1 MEGNEPGAVHKR
13 SQTTFFH
20 AGGQSLILGLGIVA
34 VLLLI
39 AVTLV
44 ILRRLLTEKETGGD
58 RSPTPPPVSPKVV
71 EPSGPTPFASEEDM
85 TTEGPGETDLKD
97 VEIL

>member
-1 MEGNEPGAVHKR
+1 M
-13 SQTTFFH
+13 
-20 AGGQSLILGLGIVA
+20 GLGIVA

-44 ILRRLLTEKETGGD
+44 ILRRLLTEKDTGDD
-58 RSPTPPPVSPKVV
+58 RSPTPPPVSPKEVV
-71 EPSGPTPFASEEDM
+71 EPSGPTPFASEEEM